1 MEKVEL
7 ISLIITF
14 IGVVSFAIV
23 FTVLYRSYTK
33 STIQEVSTGQ
43 RDIDLI
49 DMALY
54 EKEKKNKKST
64 KVLKMVKNILFYT
77 ILAIVVPIFI
87 FSIVNRFQGRTTMI
101 GDKGIMVVASGS
113 MSEKH
118 KNNKYLDEN
127 KLNNQFN
134 TYDIIVLE
142 KVDSAEEIEL
152 YDVIAFKNNK
162 GINIIHRVVDFKD
175 VDGEIR
181 YVTQG
186 DANGDKDD
194 YNPSYSDLVG
204 RYTNNR
210 VKTLGIFIIFF
221 QSYSGMIT
229 IASLVF
235 CLVMIDRYNLQIE
248 NEQEKRMTHLGAI
261 IDQINDNDIDNIKT
275 SFKETICYKGFIYH
289 FDENGFVDKEELEDE
304 ELSNKSENTIIK
316 IVEKENLSKE
326 IEEIKV
332 DSEIG
337 GN

>member
-1 MEKVEL
+1 MEKIEL

-14 IGVVSFAIV
+14 VGVVSFAIV

-54 EKEKKNKKST
+54 EKQKKNKKST
-64 KVLKMVKNILFYT
+64 KILKMVKNVLFYT

-113 MSEKH
+113 MSERH
-118 KNNKYLDEN
+118 KNNDYLVEN
-127 KLNNQFN
+127 DITNQFN

-142 KVDSAEEIEL
+142 KVEAQEDIEL

-162 GINIIHRVVDFKD
+162 GVNIIHRVIDIRD
-175 VDGEIR
+175 VNGEFR

-186 DANGDKDD
+186 DANADKDD
-194 YNPSYSDLVG
+194 YTPNYGDVIG
-204 RYTNNR
+204 RYTNQR
-210 VKTLGIFIIFF
+210 VKSLGIFIIFF

-229 IASLVF
+229 IASLIF

-248 NEQEKRMTHLGAI
+248 NEQNKRLTHLGEI
-261 IDQINDNDIDNIKT
+261 INQVNDDDIDNIKT
-275 SFKETICYKGFIYH
+275 SFKETICYKGFVYH
-289 FDENGFVDKEELEDE
+289 FDENGFVDKEELDDE
-304 ELSNKSENTIIK
+304 EVSNKSEKAIIK

-326 IEEIKV
+326 IEEIEV
-332 DSEIG
+332 DSEK
-337 GN
+337 

>member
-1 MEKVEL
+1 MEKIEL

-14 IGVVSFAIV
+14 VGVVSFAIV

-54 EKEKKNKKST
+54 EKQKKNKKST
-64 KVLKMVKNILFYT
+64 KILKMVKNVLFYT

-113 MSEKH
+113 MSERH
-118 KNNKYLDEN
+118 KNNDYLVEN
-127 KLNNQFN
+127 DITNQFN

-142 KVDSAEEIEL
+142 KVEAQEDIEL

-162 GINIIHRVVDFKD
+162 GVNIIHRVIDIRD
-175 VDGEIR
+175 VNGEFR

-186 DANGDKDD
+186 DANADKDD
-194 YNPSYSDLVG
+194 YTPNYGDVIG
-204 RYTNNR
+204 RYTNQR
-210 VKTLGIFIIFF
+210 VKSLGIFIIFF

-229 IASLVF
+229 IASLIF

-248 NEQEKRMTHLGAI
+248 NEQNKRLTHLGEI
-261 IDQINDNDIDNIKT
+261 INQVNDDDIDNIKT
-275 SFKETICYKGFIYH
+275 SFKETICYKGFVYH

-304 ELSNKSENTIIK
+304 ELSNKSEKSIIK

-326 IEEIKV
+326 IEEIEV
-332 DSEIG
+332 DSEK
-337 GN
+337 

>member
-1 MEKVEL
+1 MEKIEL

-14 IGVVSFAIV
+14 VGVVSFAIV

-54 EKEKKNKKST
+54 EKQKKNKKST
-64 KVLKMVKNILFYT
+64 KILKMVKNVLFYT

-113 MSEKH
+113 MSERH
-118 KNNKYLDEN
+118 KNNDYLVEN
-127 KLNNQFN
+127 DITNQFN

-142 KVDSAEEIEL
+142 KVEAQEDIEL

-162 GINIIHRVVDFKD
+162 GINIIHRVIDIRD
-175 VDGEIR
+175 VNGEIR

-186 DANGDKDD
+186 DANADKDD
-194 YNPSYSDLVG
+194 YTPNYGDVIG
-204 RYTNNR
+204 RYTNQR
-210 VKTLGIFIIFF
+210 VKSLGIFIIFF

-229 IASLVF
+229 IASLIF

-248 NEQEKRMTHLGAI
+248 NEQNKRLTHLGEI
-261 IDQINDNDIDNIKT
+261 INQVNDDDIDNIKT
-275 SFKETICYKGFIYH
+275 SFKETICYKGFVYH
-289 FDENGFVDKEELEDE
+289 FDENGFVDKEELDDE
-304 ELSNKSENTIIK
+304 ELSNKSEKAIIK

-326 IEEIKV
+326 IEEIEV
-332 DSEIG
+332 DSEK
-337 GN
+337 

>member
-1 MEKVEL
+1 MDKIEL

-14 IGVVSFAIV
+14 VGVVSFAVV

-33 STIQEVSTGQ
+33 STIQEIQTGQ

-49 DMALY
+49 DWALY
-54 EKEKKNKKST
+54 EKQKKNKKST
-64 KVLKMVKNILFYT
+64 KVTKVVKNIVFYT
-77 ILAIVVPIFI
+77 ILAIVVPVFI

-101 GDKGIMVVASGS
+101 GDRGIMVVASGS

-118 KNNKYLDEN
+118 KNNKYLTEN
-127 KLNNQFN
+127 NLNNQFD

-142 KVDSAEEIEL
+142 KVNNPEDIEP
-152 YDVIAFKNNK
+152 YDIIAFKNNK
-162 GINIIHRVVDFKD
+162 GINIIHRVIDIKN
-175 VDGEIR
+175 VDGELR

-186 DANGDKDD
+186 DSNSDKDD
-194 YNPSYSDLVG
+194 YNPSYADVIG
-204 RYTNNR
+204 KYTDEK
-210 VKTLGIFIIFF
+210 VKAVGIFIIFF

-229 IASLVF
+229 IASLIF

-248 NEQEKRMTHLGAI
+248 NEQDKRLIHLGEI
-261 IDQINDNDIDNIKT
+261 IEQVNDNDIDNIKT
-275 SFKETICYKGFIYH
+275 SFKETLYYKGFVYH
-289 FDENGFVDKEELEDE
+289 FDENGFINKEENDNE
-304 ELSNKSENTIIK
+304 ELLNKSEKSIIK

-326 IEEIKV
+326 IEEIEV

>member
-1 MEKVEL
+1 MEKIEL

-14 IGVVSFAIV
+14 VGVVSFAIV

-54 EKEKKNKKST
+54 EKQKKNKKST
-64 KVLKMVKNILFYT
+64 KILKMVKNVLFYT
-77 ILAIVVPIFI
+77 ILVIVVPIFI
-87 FSIVNRFQGRTTMI
+87 FSIVNRFQGSTTMI

-113 MSEKH
+113 MSERH
-118 KNNKYLDEN
+118 KNNDYLVEN
-127 KLNNQFN
+127 DITNQFN

-142 KVDSAEEIEL
+142 KVEAQEDIEL

-162 GINIIHRVVDFKD
+162 GINIIHRVIDIRD
-175 VDGEIR
+175 VNGEIR

-186 DANGDKDD
+186 DANADKDD
-194 YNPSYSDLVG
+194 YTPNYGDVIG
-204 RYTNNR
+204 RYTNQR
-210 VKTLGIFIIFF
+210 VKSLGIFIIFF

-229 IASLVF
+229 IASLIF

-248 NEQEKRMTHLGAI
+248 NEQNKRLTHLGEI
-261 IDQINDNDIDNIKT
+261 INQVNDDDIDNIKT
-275 SFKETICYKGFIYH
+275 SFKETICYKGFVYH
-289 FDENGFVDKEELEDE
+289 FDENGFEDKEELDDE
-304 ELSNKSENTIIK
+304 ELSNKSEKAIIK

-326 IEEIKV
+326 IEEIEV
-332 DSEIG
+332 DSEK
-337 GN
+337 